1 MDMTRFVRTLAAL
14 PPELRQEVQDFAE
27 FLLAKRAVTS
37 PVTGEDHPLAA
48 LAGAWADEP
57 LSDDALLPE
66 RTLGRDVNF

>member
-1 MDMTRFVRTLAAL
+1 MDMTRLVRTLAAL

-27 FLLAKRAVTS
+27 FLLAKRAVMS
-37 PVTGEDHPLAA
+37 PATGENHPLAA

-57 LSDDALLPE
+57 LSDDELLPE